1 MGSKI
6 RKIASI
12 EKGLEDVLKALNEKE
27 IKDAIGKTKDYIAKC
42 SDPEPADK
50 ITRNID
56 HYQSVALD
64 KACIKKGLSPPM
76 LTAHQFMIDEEKAKS
91 QLNLADIDKL
101 LVRFTILDGDLKK
114 EIDKAQ
120 NPKGPDGEKITK
132 MEKKKIFESIK
143 KIEDKILKI
152 KLAIDKNK

>member
-64 KACIKKGLSPPM
+64 KACIKKGISPPM
-76 LTAHQFMIDEEKAKS
+76 LTAHQFMIDEEKAKNQS
-91 QLNLADIDKL
+91 NFVDIKKKLIKHKIPKGQMVKKSLKWKRKKYLNP
-101 LVRFTILDGDLKK
+101 LKK
-114 EIDKAQ
+114 
-120 NPKGPDGEKITK
+120 
-132 MEKKKIFESIK
+132 
-143 KIEDKILKI
+143 
-152 KLAIDKNK
+152 

>member
-50 ITRNID
+50 IRRNID

-64 KACIKKGLSPPM
+64 KACIKKGISPPM
-76 LTAHQFMIDEEKAKS
+76 LTAHQFMIDEEKSKHQS
-91 QLNLADIDKL
+91 DLGDLNRL
-101 LVRFTILDGDLKK
+101 LVRFTILDGDLKNV
-114 EIDKAQ
+114 IDKAQ
-120 NPKGPDGEKITK
+120 DPDGPGQEKITAL
-132 MEKKKIFESIK
+132 EKKKIFDSIK
-143 KIEDKILKI
+143 AIEDKILKI
-152 KLAIDKNK
+152 KLTIDKK